1 MNLPPEPAFDSDGQ
15 PVLDS
20 KGRQKQRYRKTT
32 EVVAAKLRGSKKARP
47 LAETTVAHHHAMLKT
62 AYNWA
67 LEEEL
72 LLVNPALRVRNP
84 PALHPKTRPVWSMGE
99 IARVVI

>member
-1 MNLPPEPAFDSDGQ
+1 M
-15 PVLDS
+15 
-20 KGRQKQRYRKTT
+20 
-32 EVVAAKLRGSKKARP
+32 VAAKLRGSKKARP

-99 IARVVI
+99 IARAVI

>member
-1 MNLPPEPAFDSDGQ
+1 MT
-15 PVLDS
+15 
-20 KGRQKQRYRKTT
+20 YY
-32 EVVAAKLRGSKKARP
+32 AAKMRGSKKKKP

-72 LLVNPALRVRNP
+72 LLLNPALRVKNP
-84 PALHPKTRPVWSMGE
+84 PALRPKTRPKTKVADD
-99 IARVVI
+99 ARPPGRQRRRARRPPAVVLPVALVPPRGQDRCC